1 MNIYSNKRRPVK
13 AGATLEREND
23 MEIVLRDDDGAQ
35 LRVVY
40 RPNVKGYVIRRTL
53 NDGGNGRFEWDQSKE
68 IYDTAE
74 EAKQAALDGRVTFN
88 FKGRKTP
95 PLPVKSSTRRRS
107 VKANHRKVIA
117 ANSSNVTVSKIK
129 KFIKDS
135 VNSLQN
141 SDYTNCRLILD
152 SDLCLYV
159 GYSDGFDTED
169 GYSICAKIAE
179 RNDADWADFDYLNM
193 PWNTYNDNNGSTGVF
208 EGDVYDT
215 EVEITPGEDYTQDA
229 QWLADSYAEIRNLLD
244 EGKLTIEASCGKKSV
259 KSSTRRRSVKCNAG
273 KLDDIAY
280 VMQNYING
288 NGFVLEQDLG
298 NGKYV
303 VSYQGTPVTIEFD
316 PSFSEY
322 VYFINGEGPYS
333 HNSYEYIYDD
343 IREYVDSI
351 TDEWGNV
358 IASANK
364 AVKASDFEFIYDIP
378 EDEED
383 ADDMSGAYYYD
394 ELTPEQQQYVVDN
407 WEKLL
412 PTDTLYQWHSDD
424 TMDWYHYDISELAKE
439 YEKQYGLNID
449 VNKIYWQSNSQGPYP
464 EWRLSDVINKTY
476 ISDVGNIRDIDIAFE
491 GSLTVE
497 GYASY
502 WIDNGDGG
510 HYDYEILP
518 DELSDMGVDQMAIDA
533 IEAEINAA
541 QEFVDKAWELIND
554 VCRSYPDDDWVQ
566 GMLEGNPQIFTFYVD
581 EDGVVEDAS
590 L

>member
-88 FKGRKTP
+88 FKRRKTP
-95 PLPVKSSTRRRS
+95 PLP
-107 VKANHRKVIA
+107 
-117 ANSSNVTVSKIK
+117 
-129 KFIKDS
+129 
-135 VNSLQN
+135 
-141 SDYTNCRLILD
+141 
-152 SDLCLYV
+152 
-159 GYSDGFDTED
+159 
-169 GYSICAKIAE
+169 
-179 RNDADWADFDYLNM
+179 
-193 PWNTYNDNNGSTGVF
+193 
-208 EGDVYDT
+208 
-215 EVEITPGEDYTQDA
+215 
-229 QWLADSYAEIRNLLD
+229 
-244 EGKLTIEASCGKKSV
+244 V

-394 ELTPEQQQYVVDN
+394 VLTPEQQQYVVDN

-449 VNKIYWQSNSQGPYP
+449 VNKIYWNCGSQGPSP
-464 EWRLSDVINKTY
+464 QWRLSNVINKTY

-510 HYDYEILP
+510 HYDYEILT

-541 QEFVDKAWELIND
+541 QEFVDKTWELIND